1 VSAFWRDRPTL
12 VTGGTGLVG
21 GWVVRRLLDAGAD
34 VVCLVRDWVPQ
45 SELVRA
51 RLTDRIT
58 VVRGDVVNQA
68 LLERVLGEYEIDTAL
83 HLAAQTIV
91 TIANRNPV
99 STFDTNIGGTWS
111 LLEACR
117 RSTTVKQIVVASSD
131 KAYGDQAELPYT
143 ERSPLAGRHPYDVSK
158 SCADLIAQAYATTY
172 GLPIAITR
180 CGNFYGGGDLNWN
193 RIVPGTIRSVLRNER
208 PVIRSD
214 GQYVR
219 DYFYVED
226 GAAAYMLLAEQLLDA
241 LDTLSGLHPGFRPA
255 HAKGLMCSGTFTPS
269 PEAATLTR
277 APHATRPSTPVTVRY
292 SDGSGVPTIPDND
305 PARSG
310 PRGFAVRFHGAALLE
325 AQRVVSEVTELVER
339 YRIDEV
345 AMLDSNLP
353 VDWRR
358 AREIAQGFVDS
369 RKKFHWTFQASTD
382 FLCRMSDDD
391 VRLLGE
397 SGVSHM
403 GFGTESTSS
412 SVLKL
417 MNKRHQR
424 VDEMYETARKA
435 SIGGIHVTFN
445 LIFGYP
451 GETEADREE
460 TLLTMSDIA
469 RQFWNVSFSPNL
481 FTPYP
486 GIPIW
491 PELRSLG
498 MREPQSLEEWAELP
512 LGSNTLPWLQGKE
525 LKRLWRMLEF
535 FLLNNQLRKATKNH
549 PRLRT
554 GVRRALGVPLRWRMR
569 TKQYSFPWE
578 LWVGRQFEKIVTRR
592 SLVTG
597 QALQKEGAGAC

>member
-1 VSAFWRDRPTL
+1 MLTKRKVVLFYPPYDGPPLGAPLCLLSLAAPLLQAGFDVSIIDAAIHRDWEQKVLREVRDAL
-12 VTGGTGLVG
+12 CLGISVLTGPMIRGAVRIAKAVKKDGLGLPVVFG
-21 GWVVRRLLDAGAD
+21 GWHPSLVPGQTLQENYVDA
-34 VVCLVRDWVPQ
+34 
-45 SELVRA
+45 
-51 RLTDRIT
+51 
-58 VVRGDVVNQA
+58 VVRGQGDLTLLEIAQNLSEGKEYRTVQGVSSKVMGMPQHSPERRVA
-68 LLERVLGEYEIDTAL
+68 LLDDLPTPAFELADFDAYERVSGERKL
-83 HLAAQTIV
+83 
-91 TIANRNPV
+91 
-99 STFDTNIGGTWS
+99 
-111 LLEACR
+111 
-117 RSTTVKQIVVASSD
+117 
-131 KAYGDQAELPYT
+131 
-143 ERSPLAGRHPYDVSK
+143 
-158 SCADLIAQAYATTY
+158 AYATSVGCPYACNYCTDMV
-172 GLPIAITR
+172 
-180 CGNFYGGGDLNWN
+180 FYK
-193 RIVPGTIRSVLRNER
+193 R
-208 PVIRSD
+208 
-214 GQYVR
+214 
-219 DYFYVED
+219 
-226 GAAAYMLLAEQLLDA
+226 
-241 LDTLSGLHPGFRPA
+241 
-255 HAKGLMCSGTFTPS
+255 
-269 PEAATLTR
+269 
-277 APHATRPSTPVTVRY
+277 
-292 SDGSGVPTIPDND
+292 
-305 PARSG
+305 
-310 PRGFAVRFHGAALLE
+310 RFNALE

-369 RKKFHWTFQASTD
+369 GKKFHWTFQASTD

-498 MREPQSLEEWAELP
+498 LREPQSLEEWAELP
-512 LGSNTLPWLQGKE
+512 LGRNTLPWLQGKE

-554 GVRRALGVPLRWRMR
+554 GIRRALGVPLRWRMR